1 MGSIHINRNRQSLG
15 QFSDQ
20 EVADG
25 LQSGRFRPD
34 DLAWHASMDSWQP
47 LSSFKN
53 LPPASESVTAPPP
66 ITTLPPADTSCA
78 APVWEGAEPKPL
90 VTAAVGTIR
99 QILANPVETFRAM
112 PTEGGLSKPL
122 KFYVLVSWVSSSI
135 ALLYEC
141 VALLINPRI
150 LAGGEFK
157 DLPQYGVFLLFFGL
171 LLILPAILF
180 VRSYVA
186 SGIVHLALMLAG
198 GATKPFETTFRVI
211 CYASGATSV
220 LQVVPICGPWFY
232 LAASLVYSVIGL
244 KEAHRTDLWRP
255 ILAVFLILLVCSA
268 AAIGILLLGYSA
280 MGAAAK

>member
-47 LSSFKN
+47 LSTFKN
-53 LPPASESVTAPPP
+53 LPPASETPSAPLPAPNVPP
-66 ITTLPPADTSCA
+66 IPTTGA
-78 APVWEGAEPKPL
+78 APVWESAEPKPL
-90 VTAAVGTIR
+90 VPAAVETIK
-99 QILANPVETFRAM
+99 QILSNPVETFRAM
-112 PTEGGLSKPL
+112 PAGGGLSKPL
-122 KFYVLVSWVSSSI
+122 KFYVLVSWISSSI

-141 VALLINPRI
+141 VAILINPQV

-157 DLPQYGVFLLFFGL
+157 NLPQYEVFLILFGL
-171 LLILPAILF
+171 LLILPVILF
-180 VRSYVA
+180 VRSFIA
-186 SGIVHLALMLAG
+186 SGIIHLALLLVG
-198 GATKPFETTFRVI
+198 GATKPFETTFRVV

-255 ILAVFLILLVCSA
+255 ILAVFLILIVSSA
-268 AAIGILLLGYSA
+268 AAIGILFLGYSA
-280 MGAAAK
+280 IGAAAK